1 MDAGCGYTL
10 RIVEAFAAANAWV
23 ADSCVCTQM
32 PLQPLAFL
40 TAFNRTDTF
49 VLGKELVVKTEV
61 SIEYCVV

>member
-1 MDAGCGYTL
+1 MDAGCGYTFTNC
-10 RIVEAFAAANAWV
+10 RGVRRGERVGCGFG
-23 ADSCVCTQM
+23 VCTQM

>member
-1 MDAGCGYTL
+1 MDAGCGNTFTMRSPRRMPGL
-10 RIVEAFAAANAWV
+10 RIRRLHTNAAA
-23 ADSCVCTQM
+23 T
-32 PLQPLAFL
+32 LAFL